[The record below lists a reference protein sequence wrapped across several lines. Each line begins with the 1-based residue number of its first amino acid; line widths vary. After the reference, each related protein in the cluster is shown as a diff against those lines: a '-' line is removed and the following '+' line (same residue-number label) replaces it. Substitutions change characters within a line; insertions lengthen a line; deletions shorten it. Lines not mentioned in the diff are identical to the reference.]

1 MTIFYIINIII
12 LVVIFLN
19 LTLVAG
25 ILPLIERK
33 VLSLMQRRVGPY
45 FLGYRGRLQF
55 IADAVK
61 ILIKDFFVPYKVN
74 FILFI
79 FSPTCMLT
87 LCYLFWLNIFWGKN
101 LFFIEVEYNIVFFLF
116 LGVFTNICILLTGY
130 YSNNKYAFLGS
141 LRTAV
146 TFFILEILM
155 SLFFLNI
162 IVINNSFS
170 LFYFW
175 NWQEELF
182 LFIYFLG
189 IAPLIIII
197 TLLEVNKAPFDL
209 SEAESELVTGFHTEY
224 GSFLFGLYYLGEYFH
239 IFFFSIVLV
248 VLLFGC

>member
-87 LCYLFWLNIFWGKN
+87 LCYLFWLNIF
-101 LFFIEVEYNIVFFLF
+101 
-116 LGVFTNICILLTGY
+116 
-130 YSNNKYAFLGS
+130 
-141 LRTAV
+141 
-146 TFFILEILM
+146 
-155 SLFFLNI
+155 
-162 IVINNSFS
+162 
-170 LFYFW
+170 
-175 NWQEELF
+175 
-182 LFIYFLG
+182 
-189 IAPLIIII
+189 
-197 TLLEVNKAPFDL
+197 
-209 SEAESELVTGFHTEY
+209 
-224 GSFLFGLYYLGEYFH
+224 
-239 IFFFSIVLV
+239 
-248 VLLFGC
+248 